1 MSVRITSVIE
11 ECVFDVVVFSETHIN
26 HKFLIGRDSM
36 SIKAPRVMSK
46 PNCGYKPKIASY
58 SISPISLPEGFTLEQ
73 LITIDSLEDSYRI
86 ESTKNLALY
95 RKEVFFK
102 IIGLSPGY
110 PDLEAEISVYY
121 DSDGP

>member
-1 MSVRITSVIE
+1 MP
-11 ECVFDVVVFSETHIN
+11 
-26 HKFLIGRDSM
+26 
-36 SIKAPRVMSK
+36 A
-46 PNCGYKPKIASY
+46 
-58 SISPISLPEGFTLEQ
+58 GFTLEQ

-110 PDLEAEISVYY
+110 PDLEAEITVYY